1 MSQSITMKTNE
12 FWDHRQYLKMLDETQ
27 MFKSMQRARG
37 SFMKFADGAVE
48 RLARAESR
56 MITESLG
63 AGSPVIELYE

>member
-1 MSQSITMKTNE
+1 MTQSITMKTNE
-12 FWDHRQYLKMLDETQ
+12 FWDHKQYLKMLDETQ

-37 SFMKFADGAVE
+37 SFMRFAEGAVE
-48 RLARAESR
+48 RFAKTESK